1 MKKKTRKIGQI
12 AASESFSQRTEI
24 IGNLLYTH
32 PDFRKACFEPRKSF
46 FHCTKR
52 PIIHYEKAFSALQ
65 NRLFR
70 SAKRYIQHRRERQT
84 VIC

>member
-1 MKKKTRKIGQI
+1 MENRTDHCIRVFFTTYGNYRKPALYSSGFQKSPFRAMKK
-12 AASESFSQRTEI
+12 
-24 IGNLLYTH
+24 L
-32 PDFRKACFEPRKSF
+32 

-70 SAKRYIQHRRERQT
+70 SAKKIHTTSQGKTNRNLLTI
-84 VIC
+84 